1 MFSIKEPT
9 ISKSNFNVN
18 KLVLKG
24 DQNNLVSKTILARK
38 QHQDSQEISPEED
51 LSLDTLFEI
60 Y

>member
-9 ISKSNFNVN
+9 ITKSNFNVN
-18 KLVLKG
+18 RLILKG

-38 QHQDSQEISPEED
+38 QYQDSQEISPEED